1 MLLPVCAIF
10 YANGQ
15 PLLPI
20 CDFGNGL
27 TRFFYEISHKNRLI
41 EWAIG
46 PVIIVFNI
54 KFTC

>member
-1 MLLPVCAIF
+1 MLLPVYAIF

-27 TRFFYEISHKNRLI
+27 TRIFYEISHKNRLI
-41 EWAIG
+41 E
-46 PVIIVFNI
+46 
-54 KFTC
+54 